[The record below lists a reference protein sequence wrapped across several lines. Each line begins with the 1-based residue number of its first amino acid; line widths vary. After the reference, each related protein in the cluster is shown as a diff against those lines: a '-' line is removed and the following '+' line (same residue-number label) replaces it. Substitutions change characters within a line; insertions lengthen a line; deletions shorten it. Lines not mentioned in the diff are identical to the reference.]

1 MSRED
6 TMLSILLETIGI
18 LGVLIS
24 LAANF
29 GKPCVDAMARGRRK
43 RLHATILAFPPIHR
57 KSPTAEFEAEDANRH
72 GCKDEQAMED
82 DNFVR

>member
-1 MSRED
+1 
-6 TMLSILLETIGI
+6 MLSILLETIGI
-18 LGVLIS
+18 LGILAS

-82 DNFVR
+82 DACLR